1 MILNGIL
8 CITLNGILCITI
20 TNKVSILS
28 RHSSLQSYSACAE
41 ECAPPLIPPLKWG
54 LCQMPPPYFLVFL
67 LSCPLLLSL
76 CFSFLYL
83 LDPSGLE
90 PSARSHFFS
99 ASPLEQRMAELLG
112 PHLLLTFFYS
122 LSIATTMGGGPMEAR
137 SPFCLLVANLETLC
151 AQLIFVFLSGAV
163 FQRLS
168 QPVSLVKWSKVA
180 LIADDKWSGSGVKA
194 HK

>member
-1 MILNGIL
+1 
-8 CITLNGILCITI
+8 
-20 TNKVSILS
+20 
-28 RHSSLQSYSACAE
+28 
-41 ECAPPLIPPLKWG
+41 
-54 LCQMPPPYFLVFL
+54 MPPPYFLLFL

-76 CFSFLYL
+76 FFSLLYL
-83 LDPSGLE
+83 LEPSGLE

-99 ASPLEQRMAELLG
+99 DSPLEQRLSEVVG
-112 PHLLLTFFYS
+112 PHVLLTFFYS
-122 LSIATTMGGGPMEAR
+122 LSIATAMGGGPMEAR

-168 QPVSLVKWSKVA
+168 QPVSPVRWAKVA
-180 LIADDKWSGSGVKA
+180 LIADDKWAGSGVKA